1 MASLVLICD
10 DVDKSSA
17 TGSEKTPCRSL
28 AARIAGTSATAGP
41 IQSDSRPELTRSC
54 YKLPDGW
61 QVAADVLDEGTM
73 FEQCEWDRALDSV
86 RDYVTD
92 ESKPRRWRTKALRD
106 AVKAERAKRNE
117 R

>member
-1 MASLVLICD
+1 MASLVFICD
-10 DVDKSSA
+10 VVDKSSA

-61 QVAADVLDEGTM
+61 QVAAEVLDEGTM
-73 FEQCEWDRALDSV
+73 VEQCEWDRALDSV

-92 ESKPRRWRTKALRD
+92 ESKPKRWRAKALRD